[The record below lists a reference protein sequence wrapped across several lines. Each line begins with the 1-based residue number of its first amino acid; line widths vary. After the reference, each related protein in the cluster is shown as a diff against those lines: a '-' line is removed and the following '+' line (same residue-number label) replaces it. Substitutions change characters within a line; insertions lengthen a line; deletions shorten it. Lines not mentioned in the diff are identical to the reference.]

1 MIINPDEYKN
11 TPVKEK
17 NDLIA
22 EYMAKI
28 IELHADELDE
38 FKNKSQ
44 VALYFNDA
52 LGKPLFKVKVAYH
65 ITDFRKLT

>member
-11 TPVKEK
+11 TSLKEK

-22 EYMAKI
+22 QYMAKI

-38 FKNKSQ
+38 FKNKTSGT
-44 VALYFNDA
+44 VF
-52 LGKPLFKVKVAYH
+52 
-65 ITDFRKLT
+65 